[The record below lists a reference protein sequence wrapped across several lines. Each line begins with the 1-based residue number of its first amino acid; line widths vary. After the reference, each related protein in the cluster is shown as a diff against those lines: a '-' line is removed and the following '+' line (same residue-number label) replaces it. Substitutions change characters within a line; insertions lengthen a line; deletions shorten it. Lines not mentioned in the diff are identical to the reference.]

1 MTVMEHLRQYFMEFP
16 GLQEHRID
24 IDCLQSQPESF
35 SIDSVPSESV
45 VQRYLDG
52 STVKRLLFTI
62 SSRMYYSSD
71 LTGQEENLQFF
82 EDLENWV
89 TQKDMLIDLPDLG
102 EKRKARSLE
111 VTQSGYPFTVDEDE
125 GLARYQIQFR
135 LTYLQEV

>member
-1 MTVMEHLRQYFMEFP
+1 MTVMQHLRQYFMEFP
-16 GLQEHRID
+16 GLQEHRLD

-52 STVKRLLFTI
+52 SVVKRLLFTI
-62 SSRMYYSSD
+62 SSRMYYSSN
-71 LTGQEENLQFF
+71 LTGQEENLKFF

-89 TQKDMLIDLPDLG
+89 TRNDLLMILPDLG

-111 VTQSGYPFTVDEDE
+111 VTLSGYPYTVNEDE

-135 LTYLQEV
+135 LIYLQEE

>member
-1 MTVMEHLRQYFMEFP
+1 MTVMQHLRQYFMEFS
-16 GLQEHRID
+16 GLQEHRLD
-24 IDCLQSQPESF
+24 IDCLQSKPESF

-52 STVKRLLFTI
+52 SAVKRLLFTI

-71 LTGQEENLQFF
+71 LTGQEENLKFF

-89 TQKDMLIDLPDLG
+89 TRNDMLMILPDLG

-111 VTQSGYPFTVDEDE
+111 VTLSGYPFTVDEDE
-125 GLARYQIQFR
+125 GLARYQMQFR
-135 LTYLQEV
+135 LIYLQEV